1 MSYFKLDVSKTN
13 LLIENYR
20 KAKTKYVENL
30 DSLYSSLANVE
41 SAWNDYNSKTFC
53 KMISSD
59 KIKIMDYLASLD
71 LLYNQLSYFS
81 DNLNS
86 IAVRCGYTTKLKTI
100 KFDDGQFST
109 CKTRLNR
116 IINYINY
123 AIYEINNYV
132 LRSDFSNMT
141 LIYNLRELLRGCIP
155 IVNSIIDGFDKYVN
169 EILKEID
176 ERLQVVGKLEDIE
189 LDVNVIE
196 YNPRVVNLTDYKI

>member
-13 LLIENYR
+13 ALIDNYR

-41 SAWNDYNSKTFC
+41 SAWSDYNSKSFC

-86 IAVRCGYTTKLKTI
+86 IVSRCGYTTKLKTI
-100 KFDDGQFST
+100 KFDDVQFST

-132 LRSDFSNMT
+132 LRSDFSNMN

-169 EILKEID
+169 EILQEID
-176 ERLQVVGKLEDIE
+176 ERLHVVGKLEDIE